1 MELGEQYRIYPR
13 AEWAALVD
21 GQVKQV
27 TQAEINQLRSVNDT
41 LSLADVAEIYLPLVE
56 YIRMRMGGFNDH
68 LDRQARFLKTQRR
81 HTPFIVG
88 ISGSVAVGKST
99 TARLLQ
105 LLLSRQ
111 MPDQKVQMLTTDGF
125 LYPNA
130 ELKRRGILARKG
142 FPESYDMQRLTK
154 FLVDVKADLTVD
166 APLYSHQLYDVVPE
180 ETEQV
185 GQPDLL
191 IVEGI
196 NVLQTGSASPIYYS
210 DLYDLTLYVDAAE
223 TDIQRW
229 YLERF
234 NTLLDRAQTN
244 PDDYYYETARGD
256 RPTALQMARGVWQ
269 SVNLPNL
276 RDYILPTRD
285 RASVILHKTQDHS
298 IDQVALRAF

>member
-13 AEWAALVD
+13 GEWARLRD
-21 GQVKQV
+21 GATKQV

-41 LSLADVAEIYLPLVE
+41 LTMADVDEIYLPLVE
-56 YIRMRMGGFNDH
+56 YIRMRMGGFNDR
-68 LDRQARFLKTQRR
+68 LDRQARFLKTTRR

-111 MPDQKVQMLTTDGF
+111 MPDKKVQMLTTDGF

-130 ELKRRGILARKG
+130 VLESRGILARKG
-142 FPESYDMQRLTK
+142 FPESYDMQQLTK
-154 FLVDVKADLTVD
+154 FLVDVKADLTVQ
-166 APLYSHQLYDVVPE
+166 APLYSHQLYDVVPG
-180 ETEQV
+180 ETEEV

-210 DLYDLTLYVDAAE
+210 DLYDLTLYVDAEEANIE
-223 TDIQRW
+223 RW

-234 NTLLDRAQTN
+234 NTLLDRARQQ
-244 PDDYYYETARGD
+244 PDDYYHETALGD
-256 RPTALQMARGVWQ
+256 RPAALEMARGVWAT
-269 SVNLPNL
+269 VNLPNL
-276 RDYILPTRD
+276 REYILPTRD
-285 RASVILHKTQDHS
+285 RASVILHKMADHR

>member
-13 AEWAALVD
+13 AEWARLRD
-21 GQVKQV
+21 GATKQV

-41 LSLADVAEIYLPLVE
+41 LNMADVDEIYLPLVE
-56 YIRMRMGGFNDH
+56 YIRMRMDGFNDR
-68 LDRQARFLKTQRR
+68 LDRQARFLNTARR

-111 MPDQKVQMLTTDGF
+111 MPDKKVQMLTTDGF

-130 ELKRRGILARKG
+130 VLKSRGILARKG
-142 FPESYDMQRLTK
+142 FPESYDMQQLTK
-154 FLVDVKADLTVD
+154 FLVDVKADLTVQ
-166 APLYSHQLYDVVPE
+166 APLYSHQLYDVVPG
-180 ETEQV
+180 ETEEV

-210 DLYDLTLYVDAAE
+210 DLYDLTLYVDAE
-223 TDIQRW
+223 EGNIERW

-234 NTLLDRAQTN
+234 NTLLDRARKH
-244 PDDYYYETARGD
+244 PDDYYHATAMGD
-256 RPTALQMARGVWQ
+256 RNAALDMARGVWET
-269 SVNLPNL
+269 VNLPNL
-276 RDYILPTRD
+276 REYILPTRE
-285 RASVILHKTQDHS
+285 RASVILHKVADHG